1 MNTDV
6 KSATYPYERPINALW
21 MNKLDTIPKL
31 VTDYLL
37 DLPLPGY
44 MPPDDNT
51 YPRCRLMKYL
61 YYDGPDPL
69 NNPLPTPHEKLQ
81 LVYDPKSPD
90 VAPSEK
96 GYRIYPVSYVPQ
108 AQTRGQTIMKVYIGP
123 IKPLN
128 VNIAQVGVVF
138 DILSNMQMDTNT
150 QTLAQSRCIAMEQ
163 CLWEA
168 LHGVNISGVGTFYID
183 RQQLS
188 NTGSENIMDQS
199 QNIGRQVVFGVSM
212 GDTDP
217 PPHTPVF

>member
-6 KSATYPYERPINALW
+6 KSATYPYERVINSAWLKDLE
-21 MNKLDTIPKL
+21 NIPKL

-44 MPPDDNT
+44 MPPDDNS

-61 YYDGPDPL
+61 YYDGPNPL
-69 NNPLPTPHEKLQ
+69 NNPLPTPQEKLK

-90 VAPSEK
+90 VAPSDK

-108 AQTRGQTIMKVYIGP
+108 AQTRGQTVLKVYVGP
-123 IKPLN
+123 IRPLN
-128 VNIAQVGVVF
+128 VNIVQVGVVF

-150 QTLAQSRCIAMEQ
+150 QTLAQSRCVAIEQ
-163 CLWEA
+163 CLWEC
-168 LHGVNISGVGTFYID
+168 LSGVNISGIGTFYID

-188 NTGSENIMDQS
+188 ATGSENIMDQA
-199 QNIGRQVVFGVSM
+199 QNIGRQVIFGVTM
-212 GDTDP
+212 GDSAP
-217 PPHTPVF
+217 PPHTTVF